1 MRNIF
6 KKWIFF
12 TGLAAI
18 LALFFLVWGCFIPSG
33 QRTPVDWEMSSN
45 AEKIYDYLVLEQ
57 SLRSGS
63 VEEVKRS
70 VRFLIDMDPSEETYV
85 DAISSLMFKGEKKM
99 ALEIAEK
106 GYRLFPVSKRIV
118 LLYVEILMQSAQTQQ
133 GVEVLSAYIKK
144 NPDETGLTMRLAEL
158 LIKLREYG
166 KANEILNLVPRE
178 AKPTDMDPAF
188 PEEDTPVRKTS
199 YYLYTKGR
207 VLAGLG
213 KTRDAEAMLRR
224 AVEKDPEFIEAWAE
238 LALLYEKNKRPA
250 EALEIYKTLL
260 EMDRE
265 NPSIWVRIVH
275 AELQLGH
282 VEKAYSTVELGPP
295 SISFL
300 MQAAQLFMASKQWD
314 FAEQIYLKAAA
325 LPGVDDEVFLYLF
338 LITYDGRHDVEKAL
352 QYLNMVR
359 PESPIYERAE
369 IYKIQVLTENKRFDE
384 AVAVADDAISKYPG
398 QRSFWQ
404 SKAALYALQGKYDEA
419 DRVLSEALQQ
429 FPNDAELMFARG
441 ALYDQSGR
449 KEEAMLV
456 MEEILKQHPD
466 DSAALNYIGYT
477 LADKGVEL
485 ERARKLIVKALE
497 GDPENAHIIDSLAW
511 VQYRLG
517 DFEEAYKNILRAIG
531 YEPEE
536 PEIWEH
542 YGDIAKAVNKNKQ
555 AKDAY
560 RRALELNPGNSE
572 EIRKKMNE
580 I

>member
-1 MRNIF
+1 MQKIL
-6 KKWIFF
+6 KKWFF
-12 TGLAAI
+12 FIGLATV
-18 LALFFLVWGCFIPSG
+18 LVLFFLVWGCFIPSG
-33 QRTPVDWEMSSN
+33 QRTPVDWELSSN
-45 AEKIYDYLVLEQ
+45 AEKIYDYLTLEQ
-57 SLRSGS
+57 SLRSGN
-63 VEEVKRS
+63 VEDVKRS

-85 DAISSLMFKGEKKM
+85 DAVSSLMFKGEKKM

-106 GYRLFPVSKRIV
+106 GYQIFPDSKRII
-118 LLYVEILMQSAQTQQ
+118 LLYVETLMQSSKIEQ

-144 NPDETGLTMRLAEL
+144 NPYETGLTMRLAEL
-158 LIKLREYG
+158 LIKLKEYG
-166 KANEILNLVPRE
+166 KANEVLNLVPRD
-178 AKPTDMDPAF
+178 AKPTDMDSAF
-188 PEEDTPVRKTS
+188 PEEDIPLRKTS

-207 VLAGLG
+207 ALDGLG

-224 AVEKDPEFIEAWAE
+224 AVEKTPEFMEAWAE
-238 LALLYEKNKRPA
+238 LAFLYEKDKRPA

-260 EMDRE
+260 EMDHD
-265 NPSIWVRIVH
+265 NPSIWLRIVH
-275 AELQLGH
+275 AELQLGR
-282 VEKAYSTVELGPP
+282 VEKAYSTVELGP
-295 SISFL
+295 SSVSFL
-300 MQAAQLFMASKQWD
+300 MQAAQLFMAGKQWD
-314 FAEQIYLKAAA
+314 FAEKVYLKAAS

-338 LITYDGRHDVEKAL
+338 LLTYEGRHDVGKAL
-352 QYLNMVR
+352 EYLSMIR
-359 PESPIYERAE
+359 PESPVFERAA

-384 AVAVADDAISKYPG
+384 AAAVADYAISKYPK

-404 SKAALYALQGKYDEA
+404 SKAALYSLQGKYDES
-419 DRVLSEALQQ
+419 DRILDEAIKQ
-429 FPNDAELMFARG
+429 FPDDADLMFSKG

-449 KEEAMLV
+449 KEEAMRV

-485 ERARKLIVKALE
+485 ERAHKLIVKALE

-517 DFEEAYKNILRAIG
+517 DFETAYKSILRAIG

-536 PEIWEH
+536 AEIWEH
-542 YGDIAKAVNKNKQ
+542 YGDIAKAVNKKKQ

-560 RRALELNPGNSE
+560 RRALELNPDNSE
-572 EIRKKMNE
+572 EIRKKMNG